1 MVSLGVLLRE
11 EQRVLWSGC
20 VRGVFYRAL
29 WRGGRAS
36 ILLCLRSDAE
46 GDAKGRKSDL
56 ICLISGEVPMKLPSV
71 D

>member
-1 MVSLGVLLRE
+1 MLLRE

-36 ILLCLRSDAE
+36 ILLCLRLDAE
-46 GDAKGRKSDL
+46 GDAKKEK
-56 ICLISGEVPMKLPSV
+56 I
-71 D
+71 